1 MISLQVK
8 GMSCGHCARAV
19 TEAIHE
25 VDPAAQVEVDLPTGR
40 VQVQSQA
47 DTARLSAAVSE
58 AGYEVVPA
66 A

>member
-1 MISLQVK
+1 MINLQVK

-25 VDPAAQVEVDLPTGR
+25 IDPAAQVQIDLPTGR
-40 VQVQSQA
+40 VQVASQA

-58 AGYEVVPA
+58 AGYEVIA
-66 A
+66 AA